1 MDVIVILHSGRKIEM
16 SDVTATMTWI
26 DVAVILLDNGIIDE
40 NELIEIE
47 DDTRFS
53 RPISSSETTFDFRKG
68 GPVSSNSPLKPKNKG
83 LKKKLGSKKF
93 GAPLPDPIPI
103 TEKEEITDIEERIKS
118 VPTRKQPSPM
128 KRKQS
133 SPMKRKQST
142 PVKKM
147 DPIVHPP
154 TPMPKPPK
162 SRRDIR
168 HYEMD
173 INCSTTGKEWTAK
186 LEGLTPPSTHAP
198 QSSKQNN
205 SGGGSRTI
213 HLCLDDSIS
222 MGGTALAQL
231 KKAVA
236 SFLSE
241 RPMGETINILTFNNT
256 VTYTGSPSTAA
267 SRVTGMYASGSTP
280 MARCLDRISPQDKSK
295 TSGNKGND
303 VAILFSDGD
312 PDNPSNTETAATNL
326 KHSMKLI
333 TIGCGSSVNQNFLR
347 SIASSGS
354 DYHHA
359 DNPGQI
365 LGAFQQIAR
374 SLAQNPVVVGANNA
388 NKNASRAKQI
398 GIGGNKSNNS
408 NSNYQT
414 SNQLKSNEGFD
425 IIEDF
430 NCGEC
435 GNNGRAMCVC
445 GVPLCQGGLRDMGKG
460 NLSQMTCPVCS
471 VVFELQMVETL
482 HATTRGGSGKK
493 KN

>member
-1 MDVIVILHSGRKIEM
+1 MNMRVTVILHNGRKIEI
-16 SDVTATMTWI
+16 SDVTTAMTWI
-26 DVAVILLDNGIIDE
+26 DVAAILLDNNIIDE
-40 NELIEIE
+40 NDFFEFE
-47 DDTRFS
+47 DDPRF
-53 RPISSSETTFDFRKG
+53 RKPISGEETIFDFREG
-68 GPVSSNSPLKPKNKG
+68 GPVNSNSSLKRRKKG
-83 LKKKLGSKKF
+83 LKKKLGSKKL
-93 GAPLPDPIPI
+93 GAPLPDAIPI
-103 TEKEEITDIEERIKS
+103 TEKEKIEAIRN
-118 VPTRKQPSPM
+118 PTYGSRKQSSPM

-133 SPMKRKQST
+133 SPMKRKQSS
-142 PVKKM
+142 PVNKM
-147 DPIVHPP
+147 DPKVHPP

-162 SRRDIR
+162 SRRNIR

-186 LEGLTPPSTHAP
+186 LLGLTPPSTHAP
-198 QSSKQNN
+198 QTPKQNHTV
-205 SGGGSRTI
+205 GGSRTI
-213 HLCLDDSIS
+213 YLCLDDSTS
-222 MGGTALAQL
+222 MYGLALTQL
-231 KKAVA
+231 KQAVA

-241 RPMGETINILTFNNT
+241 RPVEETINILTFNNT

-267 SRVTGMYASGSTP
+267 SRVAGMYATGSTP
-280 MARCLDRISPQDKSK
+280 MARCLDRISPQYKSK
-295 TSGNKGND
+295 TSGKESND
-303 VAILFSDGD
+303 VTILFSDGD
-312 PDNPSNTETAATNL
+312 PDYPSNTKTAATNL
-326 KHSMKLI
+326 KRSMKLI
-333 TIGCGSSVNQNFLR
+333 TIGCGSSVNQNFLS
-347 SIASSGS
+347 SIASSSS

-435 GNNGRAMCVC
+435 GNNGRAVCVC
-445 GVPLCQGGLRDMGKG
+445 GVPLCQGGLRNMGKG
-460 NLSQMTCPVCS
+460 NLSQMTCPVCN